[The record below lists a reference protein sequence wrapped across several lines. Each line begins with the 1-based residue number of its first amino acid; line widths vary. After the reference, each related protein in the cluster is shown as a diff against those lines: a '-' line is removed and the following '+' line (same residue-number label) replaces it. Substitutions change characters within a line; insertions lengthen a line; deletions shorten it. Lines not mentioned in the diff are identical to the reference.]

1 MFSSFSLKHLIKKKC
16 KLKWVHAVE
25 AWEAVS
31 WCNRNFEL
39 IGHRSLSRI
48 IQSLG
53 EMSKTNS
60 FFSASRKYNFRP
72 LSLFLLLVKVRWY
85 GQKIYATFRLTLLEI
100 SVARTTRCEQFVP
113 QQYIFVSTCGVCYAK
128 SNYIKGS
135 FIFCKKLTA
144 TKSFLDKL
152 RARVVKQ

>member
-1 MFSSFSLKHLIKKKC
+1 MFSSFSLKHLILKKC

-25 AWEAVS
+25 ALEAVS
-31 WCNRNFEL
+31 WCNFEL
-39 IGHRSLSRI
+39 MVIGPWAV
-48 IQSLG
+48 
-53 EMSKTNS
+53 S
-60 FFSASRKYNFRP
+60 FRVWERRVRQIHFSASRKYNSGP

-100 SVARTTRCEQFVP
+100 SVARTTRCEQLVP
-113 QQYIFVSTCGVCYAK
+113 QQYIFVSTCSVCYAK
-128 SNYIKGS
+128 SNYIRGS
-135 FIFCKKLTA
+135 STFCKKLTA

>member
-25 AWEAVS
+25 ALEAVS

-60 FFSASRKYNFRP
+60 FLQPVESII
-72 LSLFLLLVKVRWY
+72 LVPW
-85 GQKIYATFRLTLLEI
+85 
-100 SVARTTRCEQFVP
+100 
-113 QQYIFVSTCGVCYAK
+113 VCFY
-128 SNYIKGS
+128 
-135 FIFCKKLTA
+135 F
-144 TKSFLDKL
+144 
-152 RARVVKQ
+152 